1 MRVVTDATLKVHTDA
16 KTGSVWLIDGDG
28 PPGDTGRDSERFA
41 AELPPGPLTVRVLG
55 FRENARLIS
64 SLYRRRPAHPG
75 LSVEVGRPVVVP
87 WEQLDGQ
94 GPEHVLFEIR
104 QLAVQ
109 CPSSMGGWHALTDRE
124 YAGYALTALLNSG
137 PADAHHVADLLGRH
151 AAWPALSFITHLDLQ
166 ATAQVLAEIGDPR
179 WFIDPERPDSMSR
192 LRSYFGLPPAEGART
207 SARRAHRRDLL
218 RRAWARPFAD
228 IREPGAFLWRH
239 AKCHHS
245 AARAELA
252 TSQYFLAYLRHSWL
266 DSLCGDA
273 VRKYVREGA
282 AVAHDQGLFIPEHFF
297 KRPEDA
303 SSFRRHA
310 AAGASIDPPG
320 AAS

>member
-192 LRSYFGLPPAEGART
+192 LRSYFGLPPCGGREDVRQAGAPPRPPP
-207 SARRAHRRDLL
+207 ARLGPALRRHPRAGGLPLAPREVPPLGRPRRAGDLAVFPGLPAPLVAGFAL
-218 RRAWARPFAD
+218 RRRGAQVRTGGRRGGP
-228 IREPGAFLWRH
+228 RPGAVHPRALLQE
-239 AKCHHS
+239 
-245 AARAELA
+245 ARGRLFVPPARGRR
-252 TSQYFLAYLRHSWL
+252 SL
-266 DSLCGDA
+266 D
-273 VRKYVREGA
+273 
-282 AVAHDQGLFIPEHFF
+282 
-297 KRPEDA
+297 
-303 SSFRRHA
+303 
-310 AAGASIDPPG
+310 
-320 AAS
+320 